1 MSRTPPQASA
11 AREGTEPTMTPTR
24 PIGPWPIAAC
34 AAAVG
39 LLLAVVAWGAAERRH
54 LDCRAERHPETR

>member
-1 MSRTPPQASA
+1 MTCAPRDCDPACPGA
-11 AREGTEPTMTPTR
+11 APSPAPR
-24 PIGPWPIAAC
+24 PLSPWPIAAC